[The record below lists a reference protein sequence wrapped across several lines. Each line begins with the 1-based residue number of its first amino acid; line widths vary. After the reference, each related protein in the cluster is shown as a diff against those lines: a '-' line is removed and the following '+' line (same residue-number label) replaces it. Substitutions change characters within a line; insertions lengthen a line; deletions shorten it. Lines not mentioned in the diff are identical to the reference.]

1 MKEQLARIGAI
12 ENITVPLRNMKKILL
27 IICLFTVVVNGHSQ
41 NDSLQPPYKR
51 FPSFPPA
58 KLLLPDSVTYFT
70 KKDLDKKK
78 PSMLMMF
85 NPKCE
90 HCQHETEELIKHI
103 DQFKNIQIVMT
114 TSMLFD
120 SMMAFREK
128 YKLAQYKNIVVA
140 QDANYFLFSFYLNHS
155 LPFLA
160 FYNQKMELISVFE
173 GGLPMDKVL
182 KELGK

>member
-1 MKEQLARIGAI
+1 MAI
-12 ENITVPLRNMKKILL
+12 TLNMY
-27 IICLFTVVVNGHSQ
+27 GQ
-41 NDSLQPPYKR
+41 NDSLQPPYIR
-51 FPSFPPA
+51 FPSFPPV
-58 KLLLPDSVTYFT
+58 KLLLPDSVSYFT
-70 KKDLDKKK
+70 KKDLDKKTAVL
-78 PSMLMMF
+78 LMMF

-103 DQFKNIQIVMT
+103 DKFRGIQIVMT

-140 QDANYFLFSFYLNHS
+140 QDASFFLFSFYLNRS

-160 FYNQKMELISVFE
+160 FYNRKKELISVFE
-173 GGLPMDKVL
+173 GALPMESVL

>member
-1 MKEQLARIGAI
+1 
-12 ENITVPLRNMKKILL
+12 
-27 IICLFTVVVNGHSQ
+27 
-41 NDSLQPPYKR
+41 
-51 FPSFPPA
+51 
-58 KLLLPDSVTYFT
+58 
-70 KKDLDKKK
+70 
-78 PSMLMMF
+78 MF

-103 DQFKNIQIVMT
+103 DQFKNIQIVMA

-120 SMMAFREK
+120 SMMVFREK

-160 FYNQKMELISVFE
+160 FYNKKKELIKVFE
-173 GGLPMDKVL
+173 GTMKMEDVIEVFK
-182 KELGK
+182 